1 MHKNA
6 TTVTVTVNETVHSN
20 ENACGQLA
28 LDRLLKSLAIENNK
42 IDEQLDQL
50 NNGNSRDSRDSYRN
64 GNSSPSEI
72 FKFPPPIRDKNH
84 NKIEKNDTLND
95 VIANLTDFT
104 RHESM
109 RQSLTNGNR
118 SPSLVNN
125 NRQYLEPTN
134 NAIKRLAS
142 ESENSSSISPS
153 LSERSNG
160 VSWSDQV

>member
-1 MHKNA
+1 MINA
-6 TTVTVTVNETVHSN
+6 STTEND
-20 ENACGQLA
+20 NACGQLA

-42 IDEQLDQL
+42 IDEHLDQL
-50 NNGNSRDSRDSYRN
+50 NNSNSRDSYRN
-64 GNSSPSEI
+64 GNSSSPSEI
-72 FKFPPPIRDKNH
+72 FKFPPPIRDKNY
-84 NKIEKNDTLND
+84 NKIEKNNVRTHDSLND
-95 VIANLTDFT
+95 VITNLTDFT
-104 RHESM
+104 RNEAI

-134 NAIKRLAS
+134 NVIKRLAS

>member
-1 MHKNA
+1 MLTNGNEKQPPVIINA
-6 TTVTVTVNETVHSN
+6 STAVND
-20 ENACGQLA
+20 NACGQLA
-28 LDRLLKSLAIENNK
+28 LDQLLKSLAIENNK
-42 IDEQLDQL
+42 IDERLDQL
-50 NNGNSRDSRDSYRN
+50 SNGHSRDIYRN
-64 GNSSPSEI
+64 GNSSSPSEI
-72 FKFPPPIRDKNH
+72 FKFPPPIRDNNH
-84 NKIEKNDTLND
+84 NKIEKNDSLND

-104 RHESM
+104 RHETM

>member
-1 MHKNA
+1 MINA
-6 TTVTVTVNETVHSN
+6 STTEVN

-28 LDRLLKSLAIENNK
+28 LDQLLKSLAIENNK

-50 NNGNSRDSRDSYRN
+50 NNGNSRDSYRN
-64 GNSSPSEI
+64 GNSSSPSEI

-84 NKIEKNDTLND
+84 NKIEKNDSLND

-104 RHESM
+104 RHETM

>member
-1 MHKNA
+1 MNNATA
-6 TTVTVTVNETVHSN
+6 TTVTES
-20 ENACGQLA
+20 ENACGHLA

-42 IDEQLDQL
+42 IDEQLDRL
-50 NNGNSRDSRDSYRN
+50 NNGNGRDSYRN
-64 GNSSPSEI
+64 GNSSSPAEI

-84 NKIEKNDTLND
+84 NKIEKNDSLTD

-104 RHESM
+104 RHETL

-118 SPSLVNN
+118 SPSIVNS

-160 VSWSDQV
+160 VSWSDQVCIK

>member
-1 MHKNA
+1 MINA
-6 TTVTVTVNETVHSN
+6 PPTTVN

-28 LDRLLKSLAIENNK
+28 LDRLLKSLAIENTK
-42 IDEQLDQL
+42 IEEQLDQL
-50 NNGNSRDSRDSYRN
+50 NNGNSRDSY
-64 GNSSPSEI
+64 GNSSSPSEI

-84 NKIEKNDTLND
+84 NKIEKNDSLND

-104 RHESM
+104 RHETM

>member
-1 MHKNA
+1 MINA
-6 TTVTVTVNETVHSN
+6 STTVND
-20 ENACGQLA
+20 NACGQLA

-42 IDEQLDQL
+42 IDEHLDQL
-50 NNGNSRDSRDSYRN
+50 NNSNSRDSYRN
-64 GNSSPSEI
+64 GNSSSPSEI
-72 FKFPPPIRDKNH
+72 FKFPPPIRDKNY
-84 NKIEKNDTLND
+84 NKVEKNNVRIHDSLND
-95 VIANLTDFT
+95 VITNLTDFT
-104 RHESM
+104 RNEAI